1 MPTDPTTPPG
11 PATPVT
17 PLTSVDRFPL
27 AAVHAVLFL
36 LGAAL
41 GVWGAFLVPL
51 RLPGGVEGLADV
63 IAFGGN
69 LAVGVA
75 AARGTGSLPAAATP
89 GVGWLLAVLVLST
102 FGRPSDEVVLP
113 SRLGTDPGIGTV
125 GTLFLLAG
133 AAGAVLAV
141 VAANRYTR
149 GSSRPTP
156 PG

>member
-1 MPTDPTTPPG
+1 MPTDPTTL
-11 PATPVT
+11 PAAD
-17 PLTSVDRFPL
+17 DRFPL

-75 AARGTGSLPAAATP
+75 AARGTGTLPAAATP
-89 GVGWLLAVLVLST
+89 GVGWLIAVLALST

-141 VAANRYTR
+141 VIGNRFTR

-156 PG
+156 LE